1 MSGQTKRFIYFC
13 GSIRGGR
20 DDAALY
26 RRIID
31 QLKEYGDV
39 LTEHIADPN
48 VLHKDQGLRKSRAKI
63 TLLAARAFI
72 DIRLSDPVMIKYFLS
87 LKLHGAMNMVIIHR
101 KIAGFACIGLFNGL

>member
-31 QLKEYGDV
+31 QLREYGEV
-39 LTEHIADPN
+39 LTEHVGDAN
-48 VLHKDQGLRKSRAKI
+48 VLDKDQGWRLVCDYRSKI
-63 TLLAARAFI
+63 QRN
-72 DIRLSDPVMIKYFLS
+72 LSWL
-87 LKLHGAMNMVIIHR
+87 
-101 KIAGFACIGLFNGL
+101 